1 MAHSP
6 IKGPQKNNRGEAVSL
21 FLWYLKTIDMVS
33 ISTFTPMF
41 DEMDTNMAGSSY
53 SSQPFGLQG
62 FMLMH
67 IRSVFVFEC
76 DRCVFDKL
84 LYSITLSLL
93 CYMMSLSH
101 PSSNG
106 KEPACG

>member
-1 MAHSP
+1 MARSP

-21 FLWYLKTIDMVS
+21 FLWYLETIDMVS

-41 DEMDTNMAGSSY
+41 DEMGTNMAGSSY

-62 FMLMH
+62 VMLLH
-67 IRSVFVFEC
+67 IRSVIISKC
-76 DRCVFDKL
+76 DRCVFDRL
-84 LYSITLSLL
+84 LDSINLNLL
-93 CYMMSLSH
+93 CFMMSLSH

-106 KEPACG
+106 KDPACG